1 LRIEIRDLQA
11 NNPDQWNL
19 YLLALD
25 AFKKTDEKSDLSYY
39 GIAGKTQL
47 SYLPTSSDGE
57 RNSWKTISPVGRGER
72 R

>member
-1 LRIEIRDLQA
+1 MRIEIRDLQA

-25 AFKKTDEKSDLSYY
+25 AFKKTDERSDLSYY
-39 GIAGKTQL
+39 GIAGKAQPGHLL
-47 SYLPTSSDGE
+47 SSSDGE
-57 RNSWKTISPVGRGER
+57 RNSWQTISPVGRSER

>member
-1 LRIEIRDLQA
+1 MQV

-39 GIAGKTQL
+39 GIAGKSQVYCL
-47 SYLPTSSDGE
+47 LNSSNGE
-57 RNSWKTISPVGRGER
+57 RNPWQTVSPMGRSER